1 MFSTT
6 QLLIGAI
13 ILLVMGYLAVKGTA
27 YTENLTC
34 NATCD
39 SFNDCGLGRHLK
51 PPYTECAG
59 SKCTAEECCTP
70 NPTCKSMD
78 SCPSGRTFKPN
89 YKNLGCKGA
98 ACQDSE
104 CCDPIGQPT
113 CKAFPCPTHATIR
126 KNIKDITCAG
136 QSCTDTECCS
146 ENPKP
151 TCYGN
156 NIKCPTNYYLQSNAQ
171 KIQCNDY
178 TCTTAECCS
187 PNPTC
192 SSIQCGTGHYSKD
205 PSTICKGSVCEQPE
219 CCNPNPI
226 CSSFSCKEGDVK
238 KVNANDITCLGAT
251 CTNIECCDCGASTPS
266 TSIDIEDDLT
276 NIYFPGATFITFD
289 GEKNTNKKQDSNS
302 DIYNYSKYDN
312 WTTPY
317 QTKSYQTNNMFSTI
331 PVKTAPT
338 GISAFNTTSYNQA

>member
-6 QLLIGAI
+6 QLVIGGFVLLII
-13 ILLVMGYLAVKGTA
+13 GYLAVKRTLT
-27 YTENLTC
+27 TENLTC

-39 SFNDCGLGRHLK
+39 SFNDCGLGRHRK
-51 PPYTECAG
+51 APYTECAG

-70 NPTCKSMD
+70 NPTCKSME

-89 YKNLGCKGA
+89 YKNLGCTGA
-98 ACQDSE
+98 VCQDSE

-126 KNIKDITCAG
+126 QDIDDITCAG
-136 QSCTDTECCS
+136 KSCTDNECCS

-151 TCYGN
+151 TCYGD

-171 KIQCNDY
+171 KIQCADY

-192 SSIQCGTGHYSKD
+192 SSVQCGTGYYPKD

-219 CCNPNPI
+219 CCNPNPT

-238 KVNANDITCLGAT
+238 KGNANSITCLGET
-251 CTNIECCDCGASTPS
+251 CTNVECCDCGSSTPS
-266 TSIDIEDDLT
+266 ASVDIEDDLT

-289 GEKNTNKKQDSNS
+289 GEKNTNNKQDSNS
-302 DIYNYSKYDN
+302 DIYNYSHYDN